1 MHHTAESWKKVSKE
15 LRGLHHTAEFD
26 SRVCIILWSQAPQCS
41 SHRRVS
47 SLSIVCT
54 DCKLYDCCFSVWP
67 KDIIM
72 KIILKVTNCPRNLFY
87 FRRFCSTQGSLV
99 TLISQKAQRC
109 ALCITPR
116 SQAWQCAS
124 HGEVKLCGVHHTL
137 ESDSV
142 VRITPQSHEKK
153 YIKSAVCIIPRSQA
167 P

>member
-1 MHHTAESWKKVSKE
+1 MIDSPVSCIP
-15 LRGLHHTAEFD
+15 LSRTPQCSAF
-26 SRVCIILWSQAPQCS
+26 SRVFNVVFLLSFMCHLISLTPQCS

-54 DCKLYDCCFSVWP
+54 DCKLYDCYFSVWP

-109 ALCITPR
+109 A
-116 SQAWQCAS
+116 S
-124 HGEVKLCGVHHTL
+124 HPGVKLDSVHHTA
-137 ESDSV
+137 
-142 VRITPQSHEKK
+142 
-153 YIKSAVCIIPRSQA
+153 KSSFAVCIIPWSQTPWCA
-167 P
+167 SHRRDMKKSI

>member
-1 MHHTAESWKKVSKE
+1 MHHTAESWKKVSKK
-15 LRGLHHTAEFD
+15 LRSLHHTAEFD
-26 SRVCIILWSQAPQCS
+26 SGVCIILRSQAPQCS

-72 KIILKVTNCPRNLFY
+72 KIILKVTNCQRNLFY

-109 ALCITPR
+109 A
-116 SQAWQCAS
+116 S
-124 HGEVKLCGVHHTL
+124 HPGVKLDSVHHTA
-137 ESDSV
+137 
-142 VRITPQSHEKK
+142 
-153 YIKSAVCIIPRSQA
+153 KSSFAVCIIPWSQTPWCA
-167 P
+167 SHRRVMKKSI

>member
-54 DCKLYDCCFSVWP
+54 DCKLYDCYFSVWP

-72 KIILKVTNCPRNLFY
+72 KIILKVTNCQRNLFY

-109 ALCITPR
+109 A
-116 SQAWQCAS
+116 S
-124 HGEVKLCGVHHTL
+124 HPGVKLDSVHHTA
-137 ESDSV
+137 
-142 VRITPQSHEKK
+142 
-153 YIKSAVCIIPRSQA
+153 KSSFAVCIIPWSQTPWCA
-167 P
+167 SHRRVMKKSI